1 MLFLTAATEV
11 ATEWTSGDIIQL
23 ILGILLF
30 ISAIFLIVAVLM
42 QTGKSK
48 GVGAIAGGSSE
59 TYFGKNKGKSRD
71 KKLALVTTIV
81 AIIFVILALFS
92 FVIQPYHD
100 HEAEDNGGITIATG
114 GTTTTTASGTT
125 ATTANGTTDTTVAG
139 GTTDTS
145 VAGGTTDTTA
155 SGGAANDTPADK

>member
-11 ATEWTSGDIIQL
+11 ATEWTSGDISPL
-23 ILGILLF
+23 ILGSLWF

-71 KKLALVTTIV
+71 KKLALLTTIV
-81 AIIFVILALFS
+81 AIIFVVLALFS

-100 HEAEDNGGITIATG
+100 HEAEENNGGITITTG

-125 ATTANGTTDTTVAG
+125 ATTASGTTDTTVAG
-139 GTTDTS
+139 GTTDTT
-145 VAGGTTDTTA
+145 VAGGTTDNSTA
-155 SGGAANDTPADK
+155 NK